1 VTIPGVSEDRMREV
15 LAAHLTPSL
24 HITTPERLFG
34 REKRLTEIARA
45 FNSPGRHIFIHG
57 DRGVGKTSLALT
69 AANIQQEG
77 LEEPIYILCST
88 KSDFGDIVLAIGNA
102 AVPIRERLETDGS
115 SAKLGASVAG
125 FGGNFE
131 KGRPAKADLQK
142 PTDINTAIDII
153 RYVLERR
160 AKPPVIVIDELE
172 RLNSEDDKIQLAEFI
187 NSLSSALPQVKVILA
202 GIGSTIE
209 DLLGAH
215 QSAVRKLENIALD
228 RLRHDELWQIITSVS
243 SELGVTIDR
252 EALVRISVLSD
263 GFPHYVHL
271 IGEAL
276 FWSMFDDADGV
287 MACNAEHF
295 KAGVKG
301 ALERTEA
308 EHKSLYQKATQKTK
322 NSVDY
327 EHALWALADRS
338 DTRRQLSSIY
348 DDSYK
353 HIANQIGVAS
363 IDKLEREKF
372 NQRLLSLRTENH
384 GNVLVGHGAGWFSFR
399 ENILRGYVRL
409 VAENKGVRL
418 ARDNYVG
425 RG

>member
-1 VTIPGVSEDRMREV
+1 MAIAGVTDDRMREV

-34 REKRLTEIARA
+34 REKKLTEIERA

-69 AANIQQEG
+69 AANLRQAG
-77 LEEPIYILCST
+77 SEEPIYILCST
-88 KSDFGDIVLAIGNA
+88 RSDFGDVILAIGNA
-102 AVPIRERLETDGS
+102 AVPVRERLENEGS
-115 SAKLGASVAG
+115 SAKLGANIAG
-125 FGGNFE
+125 FGGSFE
-131 KGRPAKADLQK
+131 KGRMARADLQK
-142 PTDINTAIDII
+142 PTDINSAIDIV

-160 AKPPVIVIDELE
+160 NKPPVIVIDEME
-172 RLNSEDDKIQLAEFI
+172 RLQNEEDKIQLAEFI
-187 NSLSSALPQVKVILA
+187 NSLSSALPEVKVILA
-202 GIGSTIE
+202 GIGSTVD

-215 QSAVRKLENIALD
+215 QSAVRKLENISLD
-228 RLRHDELWQIITSVS
+228 RLHHDELWRIITSVS
-243 SELGVTIDR
+243 SEIGVTINK
-252 EALVRISVLSD
+252 EALIRISILSD

-276 FWSMFDDADGV
+276 FWSMFDDQNDV
-287 MACNAEHF
+287 STCTAEHF

-322 NSVDY
+322 NSMEY

-338 DTRRQLSSIY
+338 DTRRQLTSIY

-353 HIANQIGVAS
+353 EIANQLS
-363 IDKLEREKF
+363 LSHPNKLEREKF

-409 VAENKGVRL
+409 VAENNGVNL
-418 ARDNYVG
+418 ARDNYLN